1 MDGREAV
8 PYLAPVANRIDRLYD
23 VLVIGAG
30 INGAAVARDCAMRR
44 LSVLLVEKDDVGC
57 GSSSLHAGLLQSRLR
72 YFESLANPSKEAVQE
87 LAVLERIAPNLL
99 HRIPIVLP
107 SLQSERR
114 SYLERLETFAEAYD
128 RLSAL
133 KGGLPHRRLDGAA
146 LRRLEPSFGPDIR
159 GAITVDEWRIDAHR
173 LVLLNVK
180 SAVAHG
186 AELLFGATVERILAE
201 GGKVLGVTARRGGSP
216 PLLLRANT
224 VVNAAG
230 PWIPFL
236 EADGVG
242 RVGFRA
248 TKSVYLVFD
257 RRVSSVGAYC
267 PTGNEGRGIAVLPF
281 GDRSVIGAAETE
293 FYGHPDQLDIF
304 SDEIGTLLYSARR
317 YLPDLARHRAIRAFA
332 GVRPRISPRTSD
344 ATAVLID
351 HEKQG
356 AAGYFTYY
364 GGTLAAYR
372 HGAETVTN
380 AIARKVR
387 TKERCRTHLEA
398 LPGCSAEIPWEDE
411 ARRTGLSPR
420 AVRKLLYR
428 HGYDGLEI
436 LEDATRDPALART
449 LCECEQVLAA
459 EVDFCV
465 RREWARTLPA
475 VARRTG
481 LGMGTCAG
489 CRCALATARLM
500 GGILGWDLDTTQAE
514 AARFIRRRDRDAAP
528 ALYGEQARQAEYAR
542 WVDPTLG
549 GEDD

>member
-1 MDGREAV
+1 
-8 PYLAPVANRIDRLYD
+8 
-23 VLVIGAG
+23 
-30 INGAAVARDCAMRR
+30 MRR
-44 LSVLLVEKDDVGC
+44 LSVLLVEKDDIGC
-57 GSSSLHAGLLQSRLR
+57 GSSSQHAGLLQSRLR

-99 HRIPIVLP
+99 YRIPIALP
-107 SLQSERR
+107 SLESERS

-133 KGGLPHRRLDGAA
+133 KGGLPHRRLDGPT

-159 GAITVDEWRIDAHR
+159 GAITVDEWGIDAHR
-173 LVLLNVK
+173 LVLLNAK
-180 SAVAHG
+180 SAVANG
-186 AELLFGATVERILAE
+186 AELLLGATVERILAQD
-201 GGKVLGVTARRGGSP
+201 GRVMGVTVRRGGSP
-216 PLLLRANT
+216 PMLLRATT
-224 VVNAAG
+224 VINAAG

-257 RRVSSVGAYC
+257 RRVSGVGAYC

-304 SDEIGTLLYSARR
+304 SDEIGTLLHAARR
-317 YLPDLARHRAIRAFA
+317 YMPELARHRAIRAFA
-332 GVRPRISPRTSD
+332 GVRPRISPRTAD
-344 ATAVLID
+344 AGAVLID

-356 AAGYFTYY
+356 ADGFFTYY

-372 HGAETVTN
+372 HGAEKV
-380 AIARKVR
+380 ADSIARKTR
-387 TKERCRTHLEA
+387 TKERCRTHLET
-398 LPGCSAEIPWEDE
+398 LPGCSSEIPWEEE
-411 ARRTGLSPR
+411 ARRTGLAPR

-436 LEDATRDPALART
+436 LDDATRQPELGRT

-465 RREWARTLPA
+465 RREWAKTLPA

-489 CRCALATARLM
+489 CRCALSTARFV
-500 GGILGWDLDTTQAE
+500 GNILGWNVDTVNAE
-514 AARFIRRRDRDAAP
+514 ATRFVRRRDRDAVP
-528 ALYGEQARQAEYAR
+528 ALYGDQARQAEYAR
-542 WVDPTLG
+542 WVDPAMG